1 MNGVNKIMKKLFLI
15 LVSLVSIISCTTIRE
30 VPIQTVEKVVYRD
43 SVVYVKDSINVEI
56 PVEVVKL
63 IVLDVDTSYLKTSL
77 AESIAYLDTAKRKLH
92 HTLTQ
97 KGELTVI
104 YDTIIKTQHIDRI
117 MEKEVPVEVEVIK
130 YRRDA
135 LFWVLAVWA
144 LLCVAIVFLKI
155 YFKK

>member
-15 LVSLVSIISCTTIRE
+15 IVSLVSIISCTTIRE
-30 VPIQTVEKVVYRD
+30 VPIQTVEKVIYRD

>member
-15 LVSLVSIISCTTIRE
+15 IVSLVSIISCTSIRE
-30 VPIQTVEKVVYRD
+30 VPIQTVEKVIYRD

>member
-144 LLCVAIVFLKI
+144 LLCIAIVFLKI

>member
-15 LVSLVSIISCTTIRE
+15 IVSLVSIISCTTIRE